1 MKATVKVLAVAVFI
15 CMSAAAIADDA
26 DAIDYRRHVM
36 ISLGEQLAGIDM
48 IVAKKA
54 PPDAFVTHVK
64 TMAIVATQAK
74 LAFQPQIAGGKS
86 KPEVWSNWADFA
98 KRLDAMVAA
107 GDELAKT
114 AKDGNAAVVGPK
126 IKTAMDCDG
135 CHKVYMVPGK
145 S

>member
-1 MKATVKVLAVAVFI
+1 MKATVKGLALAALTVV
-15 CMSAAAIADDA
+15 SAAAVADDA

-36 ISLGEQLAGIDM
+36 ISLGEQLAAIDM

-54 PPDAFVTHVK
+54 PADAFATHVK
-64 TMAIVATQAK
+64 TMAVVATQAK

-107 GDELAKT
+107 SDELAKA
-114 AKDGNAAVVGPK
+114 AKEGNAAVVGPK

-135 CHKVYMVPGK
+135 CHKIYMVPAH
-145 S
+145 

>member
-1 MKATVKVLAVAVFI
+1 MKAIVKGLALAALAV
-15 CMSAAAIADDA
+15 MSAAAVADDA
-26 DAIDYRRHVM
+26 DSIDYRRHVM
-36 ISLGEQLAGIDM
+36 ISLGEQLAAIDL

-54 PPDAFVTHVK
+54 PPNAFATHVK

-74 LAFQPQIAGGKS
+74 LSFQPQVAGGKS
-86 KPEVWSNWADFA
+86 KPEVWSNWVDFA

-107 GDELAKT
+107 GDELAKA

-126 IKTAMDCDG
+126 IKTAMDCEG
-135 CHKVYMVPGK
+135 CHKVYMVPGN